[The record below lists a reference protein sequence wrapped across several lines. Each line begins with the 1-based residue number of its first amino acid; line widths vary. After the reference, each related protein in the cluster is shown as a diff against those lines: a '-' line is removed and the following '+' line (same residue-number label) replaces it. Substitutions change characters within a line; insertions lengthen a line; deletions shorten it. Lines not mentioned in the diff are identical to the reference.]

1 MTTMPKQALPE
12 RFFIGSIQLAFLAL
26 VLATVGIKSHI
37 MENAQY
43 LILLLSLL
51 LVIWMGLKTGR
62 LTILTN
68 RLRKYA
74 IGWIIA
80 ALTSAMVWLFAQ
92 KSIQLAIPALKEL
105 RKVWNTFEPFALFAT
120 VVFILFCLVLLVIGT
135 RDSELERPGYIENSL
150 VNNLSS
156 KIAAV
161 PMAFTAFGI
170 FIMATLWTVY
180 HSFTNS
186 RALPKS
192 EFIGLGQYERLWS
205 SDRWY
210 ISIENLAIFGVG
222 SLVFSLIVG
231 FILAALL
238 DQKTR
243 FENTFRTIFLYPFA
257 LSFII
262 TGLVWQWIL
271 NPDHGVEKIVRSL
284 GFDNFVFDPLYNADI
299 VMYGV
304 LIAGLWQG
312 TGFIMCL
319 MLAGLRGIDQEIWKA
334 SRVDGIPMW
343 KTYILI
349 VIPMMKPVFITTLVI
364 ISAGIIKAYDLIV
377 AQTSGG
383 PGLASQVPAI
393 YVFDY
398 MFGNQN
404 LAQGFAASTM
414 MLVSVLIV
422 LIPLAYLGFGRR
434 KHG

>member
-1 MTTMPKQALPE
+1 MPKQALPE
-12 RFFIGSIQLAFLAL
+12 RFFIGFIQLAFVAL
-26 VLATVGIKSHI
+26 VLATVGIKPQI
-37 MENAQY
+37 LENAQF
-43 LILLLSLL
+43 LILLFSFL

-62 LTILTN
+62 LEIFTN
-68 RLRKYA
+68 RLRNHA
-74 IGWIIA
+74 TGWLIA
-80 ALTSAMVWLFAQ
+80 ALTSAMVWSFAQ
-92 KSIQLAIPALKEL
+92 KGTQLAIPALKEL

-120 VVFILFCLVLLVIGT
+120 AVFILFFLVLLVIGT
-135 RDSELERPGYIENSL
+135 RDSDLERPGYIESSL

-186 RALPKS
+186 RMLPKS
-192 EFIGLGQYERLWS
+192 EFIGFGQYERLWG

-222 SLVFSLIVG
+222 SLIFSLIIG
-231 FILAALL
+231 FMLAALL

-257 LSFII
+257 LSFIV

-284 GFDNFVFDPLYNADI
+284 GFDNFLFDPLYNADI
-299 VMYGV
+299 VIYGV

-319 MLAGLRGIDQEIWKA
+319 MLAGLRGIDQEIWMA
-334 SRVDGIPMW
+334 ARVDGIPMW
-343 KTYILI
+343 KTYLRI
-349 VIPMMKPVFITTLVI
+349 VIPMMRPVFITTLVI
-364 ISAGIIKAYDLIV
+364 ISAGIIKVYDLIV

-383 PGLASQVPAI
+383 PGLASEVPAK

-398 MFGNQN
+398 MFGHQN

>member
-1 MTTMPKQALPE
+1 MCRL
-12 RFFIGSIQLAFLAL
+12 
-26 VLATVGIKSHI
+26 
-37 MENAQY
+37 
-43 LILLLSLL
+43 LILLPSLL
-51 LVIWMGLKTGR
+51 LLIWMGVKTGR
-62 LTILTN
+62 LEIFTN

-74 IGWIIA
+74 TGWLIA
-80 ALTSAMVWLFAQ
+80 ALTSAMVWSFAQ
-92 KSIQLAIPALKEL
+92 KGTQLAIPILKDL

-120 VVFILFCLVLLVIGT
+120 AVFILFCLVLLVIGT
-135 RDSELERPGYIENSL
+135 RDSDLERPGYIESSL

-186 RALPKS
+186 RLLPKS
-192 EFIGLGQYERLWS
+192 ELIGFGQYERLWS

-222 SLVFSLIVG
+222 SLVFSLTIG
-231 FILAALL
+231 FMLAALL

-262 TGLVWQWIL
+262 TGLIWQWIL

-284 GFDNFVFDPLYNADI
+284 GFDNFVFNPLYNADI
-299 VMYGV
+299 VIYGV
-304 LIAGLWQG
+304 LIAALWQG

-319 MLAGLRGIDQEIWKA
+319 MLAGLRGIDQEIWMA
-334 SRVDGIPMW
+334 ARVDGIPMW
-343 KTYILI
+343 KTYLRI
-349 VIPMMKPVFITTLVI
+349 VIPMMRPVFITTLVI
-364 ISAGIIKAYDLIV
+364 ISAGIIKVYDLIV
-377 AQTSGG
+377 AQPSGG
-383 PGLASQVPAI
+383 PGLASEVPAK

-398 MFGNQN
+398 MFGHQN
-404 LAQGFAASTM
+404 LAQGFAGSTM

>member
-1 MTTMPKQALPE
+1 MPKQALPE
-12 RFFIGSIQLAFLAL
+12 RFFIGSILLAFVML
-26 VLATVGIKSHI
+26 VLATVGIKSQI
-37 MENAQY
+37 LENAQF
-43 LILLLSLL
+43 LILLPSLL
-51 LVIWMGLKTGR
+51 LVIWMGVKTGR
-62 LTILTN
+62 LEIFTN

-74 IGWIIA
+74 TGWLIA
-80 ALTSAMVWLFAQ
+80 ALTSAMVWSFAQ
-92 KSIQLAIPALKEL
+92 KGTQLAIPILKDL

-120 VVFILFCLVLLVIGT
+120 AVFILFCLVLLVIGT
-135 RDSELERPGYIENSL
+135 RDSDLERPGYIESSL

-186 RALPKS
+186 RLLPKS
-192 EFIGLGQYERLWS
+192 ELIGFGQYERLWS

-222 SLVFSLIVG
+222 SLVFSLTIG
-231 FILAALL
+231 FMLAALL

-262 TGLVWQWIL
+262 TGLIWQWIL

-284 GFDNFVFDPLYNADI
+284 GFDNFVFNPLYNADI
-299 VMYGV
+299 VIYGV
-304 LIAGLWQG
+304 LIAALWQG

-319 MLAGLRGIDQEIWKA
+319 MLAGLRGIDQEIWMA
-334 SRVDGIPMW
+334 ARVDGIPMW
-343 KTYILI
+343 KTYLRI
-349 VIPMMKPVFITTLVI
+349 VIPMMRPVFITTLVI
-364 ISAGIIKAYDLIV
+364 ISAGIIKVYDLIV

-383 PGLASQVPAI
+383 PGLASEVPAK

-398 MFGNQN
+398 MFGHQN
-404 LAQGFAASTM
+404 LAQGFAGSTM

>member
-1 MTTMPKQALPE
+1 MPKQALPE
-12 RFFIGSIQLAFLAL
+12 RFFIGSILLAFVML
-26 VLATVGIKSHI
+26 VLATVGIKSQI
-37 MENAQY
+37 LENAQF
-43 LILLLSLL
+43 LILLPSLL
-51 LVIWMGLKTGR
+51 LLIWMGVKTGR
-62 LTILTN
+62 LEIFTN

-74 IGWIIA
+74 TGWLIA
-80 ALTSAMVWLFAQ
+80 ALTSAMVWSFAQ
-92 KSIQLAIPALKEL
+92 KGTQLAIPILKDL

-120 VVFILFCLVLLVIGT
+120 AVFILFCLVLLVIGT
-135 RDSELERPGYIENSL
+135 RDSDLERPGYIESSL

-170 FIMATLWTVY
+170 FIMATMWTVY

-186 RALPKS
+186 RLLPKS
-192 EFIGLGQYERLWS
+192 ELIGFGQYERLWS

-231 FILAALL
+231 FMLAALL

-262 TGLVWQWIL
+262 TGLIWQWIL

-284 GFDNFVFDPLYNADI
+284 GFDNFVFNPLYNADI
-299 VMYGV
+299 VIYGV
-304 LIAGLWQG
+304 LIAALWQG

-319 MLAGLRGIDQEIWKA
+319 MLAGLRGIDQEIWMA
-334 SRVDGIPMW
+334 ARVDGIPMW
-343 KTYILI
+343 KTYLRI
-349 VIPMMKPVFITTLVI
+349 VIPMMRPVFITTLVI
-364 ISAGIIKAYDLIV
+364 ISAGIIKVYDLIV

-383 PGLASQVPAI
+383 PGLASEVPAK

-398 MFGNQN
+398 MFGHQN

>member
-1 MTTMPKQALPE
+1 MPKQALPE
-12 RFFIGSIQLAFLAL
+12 RFFIGSILLAFVML
-26 VLATVGIKSHI
+26 VLATVGIKSQI
-37 MENAQY
+37 LENAQF
-43 LILLLSLL
+43 LILLPSLL
-51 LVIWMGLKTGR
+51 LVIWMGVKTGR
-62 LTILTN
+62 LEIFTN

-74 IGWIIA
+74 TGWLIA
-80 ALTSAMVWLFAQ
+80 ALTSAMVWSFAQ
-92 KSIQLAIPALKEL
+92 KGTQLALPILKDL

-120 VVFILFCLVLLVIGT
+120 AVFILFCLVLLVIGT
-135 RDSELERPGYIENSL
+135 RDSDLERPGYIESSL

-186 RALPKS
+186 RLLPKS
-192 EFIGLGQYERLWS
+192 ELIGFGQYERLWS

-222 SLVFSLIVG
+222 SLVFSLTIG
-231 FILAALL
+231 FMLAALL

-262 TGLVWQWIL
+262 TGLIWQWIL
-271 NPDHGVEKIVRSL
+271 NPDHGVQKVVRSL
-284 GFDNFVFDPLYNADI
+284 GFDNFVFNPLYNADI
-299 VMYGV
+299 VIYGV
-304 LIAGLWQG
+304 LIAALWQG

-319 MLAGLRGIDQEIWKA
+319 MLAGLRGIDQEIWMA
-334 SRVDGIPMW
+334 ARVDGIPMW
-343 KTYILI
+343 KTYLRI
-349 VIPMMKPVFITTLVI
+349 VIPMMRPVFITTLVI
-364 ISAGIIKAYDLIV
+364 ISAGIIKVYDLIV

-383 PGLASQVPAI
+383 PGLASEVPAK

-398 MFGNQN
+398 MFGHQN
-404 LAQGFAASTM
+404 LAQGFAGSTM

>member
-1 MTTMPKQALPE
+1 MPKQSLPE
-12 RFFIGSIQLAFLAL
+12 KFFIGSILLAFVAL
-26 VLATVGIKSHI
+26 VLATVGIKPQI
-37 MENAQY
+37 LENVQF
-43 LILLLSLL
+43 LLLLPSLL
-51 LVIWMGLKTGR
+51 LLIWMGFKTGK
-62 LTILTN
+62 LELFTN
-68 RLRKYA
+68 RLRQHA
-74 IGWIIA
+74 IGWLIA
-80 ALTSAMVWLFAQ
+80 ALTSAMVWSFAQ
-92 KSIQLAIPALKEL
+92 KGTQLAIPALKEL

-120 VVFILFCLVLLVIGT
+120 AVFILFCLVLLVIGT
-135 RDSELERPGYIENSL
+135 RDSDLERPGYIESSL

-186 RALPKS
+186 RMLPKS
-192 EFIGLGQYERLWS
+192 EFIGFAQYERLWS

-210 ISIENLAIFGVG
+210 ISIENLAIFGAG
-222 SLVFSLIVG
+222 SLIFSLIIG
-231 FILAALL
+231 FMLAALL

-257 LSFII
+257 LSFIV

-299 VMYGV
+299 VIYGV

-319 MLAGLRGIDQEIWKA
+319 MLAGLRGIDQEIWMA
-334 SRVDGIPMW
+334 ARVDGIPMW
-343 KTYILI
+343 KTYLRI
-349 VIPMMKPVFITTLVI
+349 VIPMMRPVFITTLVI
-364 ISAGIIKAYDLIV
+364 ISAGIIKVYDLIV

-383 PGLASQVPAI
+383 PGLASEVPAK

-398 MFGNQN
+398 MFGHQN

>member
-1 MTTMPKQALPE
+1 MPKQALSE
-12 RFFIGSIQLAFLAL
+12 RFFIGAIQLAFLAL
-26 VLATVGIKSHI
+26 VLATVGIKSDI
-37 MENAQY
+37 TESAQF
-43 LILLLSLL
+43 LFLLLSLL
-51 LVIWMGLKTGR
+51 LLTWMGLKTGR

-92 KSIQLAIPALKEL
+92 KSIQLAIPALKEM

-135 RDSELERPGYIENSL
+135 RDSELERPGYIESSL

-222 SLVFSLIVG
+222 SFVFSLIVG

-284 GFDNFVFDPLYNADI
+284 GFDNFIFDPLYNADI

>member
-1 MTTMPKQALPE
+1 MLTKAHPE
-12 RFFIGSIQLAFLAL
+12 RFFIGSIMLAFAAL
-26 VLATVGIKSHI
+26 IMATVGIKPQLLQ
-37 MENAQY
+37 NLQF
-43 LILLLSLL
+43 LILLVSLL
-51 LVIWMGLKTGR
+51 LVIWIGFNAGKFE
-62 LTILTN
+62 IITN
-68 RLRKYA
+68 RLRIQA
-74 IGWIIA
+74 MGWLIA
-80 ALTSAMVWLFAQ
+80 AICSAALWSFAQ
-92 KSIQLAIPALKEL
+92 KSTQLIFPALKEF
-105 RKVWNTFEPFALFAT
+105 RKIWNTFEPFALFAT
-120 VVFILFCLVLLVIGT
+120 VVCVLFALILFIVGS
-135 RDSELERPGYIENSL
+135 RDSKLERPGYIESSL

-156 KIAAV
+156 KIAAL
-161 PMAFTAFGI
+161 PMVFTAIGVFVI
-170 FIMATLWTVY
+170 ATLWTVY

-186 RALPKS
+186 RMLPKS
-192 EFIGLGQYERLWS
+192 EFIGLAQYERLWS

-210 ISIENLAIFGVG
+210 MSIENLAIYGIC
-222 SLVFSLIVG
+222 SLIFSLLIG
-231 FILAALL
+231 FMLAALL

-257 LSFII
+257 LSFIV

-299 VMYGV
+299 VIYGV

-319 MLAGLRGIDQEIWKA
+319 MLAGLRGIDQEIWMA
-334 SRVDGIPMW
+334 ARVDGIPMW
-343 KTYILI
+343 KTYLRI
-349 VIPMMKPVFITTLVI
+349 VIPMMRPVFITTLVI
-364 ISAGIIKAYDLIV
+364 ISAGIIKVYDLIV

-383 PGLASQVPAI
+383 PGLASEVPAK

-398 MFGNQN
+398 MFGHQN

>member
-1 MTTMPKQALPE
+1 MHKQALPE
-12 RFFIGSIQLAFLAL
+12 RFFIGLILVAFVAL
-26 VLATVGIKSHI
+26 VLATVGIKPKI
-37 MENAQY
+37 LENAQF
-43 LILLLSLL
+43 LLLLPALL
-51 LVIWMGLKTGR
+51 LLIWMGLKTGK
-62 LTILTN
+62 LELFTN
-68 RLRKYA
+68 RLRQHA
-74 IGWIIA
+74 IGWLIA
-80 ALTSAMVWLFAQ
+80 ALTSAMVWSFAQ
-92 KSIQLAIPALKEL
+92 KGTQLAIPVLKEL

-120 VVFILFCLVLLVIGT
+120 AVFILFFLVLLVIGT
-135 RDSELERPGYIENSL
+135 RDSDLERPGYIDRSL

-186 RALPKS
+186 RMLPKS
-192 EFIGLGQYERLWS
+192 EFIGFGQYERLWG

-222 SLVFSLIVG
+222 SLIFSLIIG
-231 FILAALL
+231 FMLAALL

-257 LSFII
+257 LSFIV

-271 NPDHGVEKIVRSL
+271 NPDHGVEKIVRSF

-299 VMYGV
+299 VIYGV

-319 MLAGLRGIDQEIWKA
+319 MLAGLRGIDQEIWMA
-334 SRVDGIPMW
+334 ARVDGIPMW
-343 KTYILI
+343 KTYLRI
-349 VIPMMKPVFITTLVI
+349 VIPMMRPVFITTLVI
-364 ISAGIIKAYDLIV
+364 ISAGIIKVYDLIV

-383 PGLASQVPAI
+383 PGLASEVPAK

-398 MFGNQN
+398 MFGHQN

>member
-1 MTTMPKQALPE
+1 MPKQALSE

-37 MENAQY
+37 MENAQF

-92 KSIQLAIPALKEL
+92 KSIQLAIPALKEM

>member
-1 MTTMPKQALPE
+1 MHKQALPE
-12 RFFIGSIQLAFLAL
+12 RFFIGLILVAFVAL
-26 VLATVGIKSHI
+26 VLSTVGIKPKI
-37 MENAQY
+37 LENAQF
-43 LILLLSLL
+43 LLLLPALL
-51 LVIWMGLKTGR
+51 LLIWMGLKTGK
-62 LTILTN
+62 LELFTN
-68 RLRKYA
+68 RLRQHA
-74 IGWIIA
+74 IGWLIA
-80 ALTSAMVWLFAQ
+80 ALTSAMVWSFAQ
-92 KSIQLAIPALKEL
+92 KGTQLAIPVLKEL

-120 VVFILFCLVLLVIGT
+120 AVFILFCLVLLVIGT
-135 RDSELERPGYIENSL
+135 RDSDLERPGYIERSL

-186 RALPKS
+186 RMLPKS
-192 EFIGLGQYERLWS
+192 EFIGFGQYERLWG

-222 SLVFSLIVG
+222 SLIFSLIIG
-231 FILAALL
+231 FMLAALL

-257 LSFII
+257 LSFIV

-299 VMYGV
+299 VIYGV

-319 MLAGLRGIDQEIWKA
+319 MLAGLRGIDQEIWMA

-343 KTYILI
+343 KTYLRI
-349 VIPMMKPVFITTLVI
+349 VIPMMRPVFITTLVI
-364 ISAGIIKAYDLIV
+364 ISAGIIKVYDLIV

-383 PGLASQVPAI
+383 PGLASEVPAK

-398 MFGNQN
+398 MFGHQN

>member
-1 MTTMPKQALPE
+1 MPKQALPE
-12 RFFIGSIQLAFLAL
+12 RFFIGSILLAFVML
-26 VLATVGIKSHI
+26 VLATVGIKSQI
-37 MENAQY
+37 LENAQF
-43 LILLLSLL
+43 LILLPSLL
-51 LVIWMGLKTGR
+51 LLIWMGVKTGR
-62 LTILTN
+62 LEIFTN

-74 IGWIIA
+74 TGWLIA
-80 ALTSAMVWLFAQ
+80 ALTSAMVWSFAQ
-92 KSIQLAIPALKEL
+92 KGTQLALPILKDL

-120 VVFILFCLVLLVIGT
+120 AVFILFCLVLLVIGT
-135 RDSELERPGYIENSL
+135 RDSDLERPGYIESSL

-186 RALPKS
+186 RLLPKS
-192 EFIGLGQYERLWS
+192 ELIGFGQYERLWS

-222 SLVFSLIVG
+222 SLVFSLTIG
-231 FILAALL
+231 FMLAALL

-262 TGLVWQWIL
+262 TGLIWQWIL
-271 NPDHGVEKIVRSL
+271 NPDHGVQKVVRSL
-284 GFDNFVFDPLYNADI
+284 GFDNFVFNPLYNADI
-299 VMYGV
+299 VIYGV
-304 LIAGLWQG
+304 LIAALWQG

-319 MLAGLRGIDQEIWKA
+319 MLAGLRGIDQEIWMA
-334 SRVDGIPMW
+334 ARVDGIPMW
-343 KTYILI
+343 KTYLRI
-349 VIPMMKPVFITTLVI
+349 VIPMMRPVFITTLVI
-364 ISAGIIKAYDLIV
+364 ISAGIIKVYDLIV

-383 PGLASQVPAI
+383 PGLASEVPAK

-398 MFGNQN
+398 MFGHQN
-404 LAQGFAASTM
+404 LAQGFAGSTM

>member
-1 MTTMPKQALPE
+1 MPKQALPE

-26 VLATVGIKSHI
+26 VLATVGIKSHL
-37 MENAQY
+37 MENAQL

>member
-37 MENAQY
+37 MENAQF

-120 VVFILFCLVLLVIGT
+120 VVFILFCIVLLVIGT
-135 RDSELERPGYIENSL
+135 RDSELERPGYIESSL